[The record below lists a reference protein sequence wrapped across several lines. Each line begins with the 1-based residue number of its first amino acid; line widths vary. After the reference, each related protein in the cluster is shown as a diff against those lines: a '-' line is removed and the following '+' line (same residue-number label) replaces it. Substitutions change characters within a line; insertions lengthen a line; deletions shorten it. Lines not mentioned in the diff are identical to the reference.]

1 MKCYPAITL
10 DFSGKVRKAQET
22 DMTKVHECVCV
33 CLCVCPEV
41 KQWLETIT
49 TIYLHMVTQYGQ
61 GFAEVAHAYFTSHE
75 LDLHKAHS
83 TRKLAEV
90 GHPNNKSCYSLS
102 RLGPQLWSMECWAL
116 TGPLFPIG
124 TVRLPKLWLGFYKN
138 VRARNFCCTLL
149 IKTNFQTRFKEM
161 KVKSTYSWEE

>member
-1 MKCYPAITL
+1 ML
-10 DFSGKVRKAQET
+10 SSNHSGFLRQSEESTRDRYDKGTWVR
-22 DMTKVHECVCV
+22 VCV
-33 CLCVCPEV
+33 SVCVSRGETVAWNNNHHLSAYGYTIWTGLCRGGPR
-41 KQWLETIT
+41 L
-49 TIYLHMVTQYGQ
+49 
-61 GFAEVAHAYFTSHE
+61 
-75 LDLHKAHS
+75 LHKPWAGS
-83 TRKLAEV
+83 SQGSFNQEV
-90 GHPNNKSCYSLS
+90 GWGWTSKEASLS